1 MTDSFVVTT
10 GVPHARTEHAGI
22 PRVALRLGL
31 LTVLFLSCALAPAR
45 AQDVDILVFS
55 TEPGGG
61 ALIPAGYDFDEAI
74 RVRDRL
80 GFCPGGQCFFS
91 STNPGFRT
99 PSGSQPAE
107 GLYALAAGTPV
118 FFEVVDID
126 AGVSIK
132 WDANVLDAV
141 GESTRIGSALA
152 LHAHPEYQLQAAM
165 GVVGNFRLSFRLTT
179 TSSQYADSEVAN
191 LLLTNGDA
199 PATSTSAPATQT
211 QTPTPTP
218 TDPPT
223 ATATSTVAPTETPT
237 ATEAPTATPTA
248 TDPPT
253 PTATATPTATVSPNA
268 PCDGDCDGDGVVTVA
283 EIVRGVNLALGT
295 VAIAECPAFDGD
307 ADGQVSVDE
316 LIRAVLRAL
325 DGC

>member
-1 MTDSFVVTT
+1 MRDVFVVST
-10 GVPHARTEHAGI
+10 GAPRVRTKLAGI
-22 PRVALRLGL
+22 PCVAAHFGL
-31 LTVLFLSCALAPAR
+31 LTVLVLSCSAAPAR
-45 AQDVDILVFS
+45 AQDIDVLVFS
-55 TEPGGG
+55 TEPAGG
-61 ALIPAGYDFDEAI
+61 ALVVAGYDFDEAI

-118 FFEVVDID
+118 FFEVVGVD
-126 AGVSIK
+126 AGVSVK
-132 WDANVLDAV
+132 WDATVLDAV
-141 GESTRIGSALA
+141 GESTRVGNALS
-152 LHAHPEYQLQAAM
+152 LHAHPEYQLQAAT
-165 GVVGNFRLSFRLTT
+165 GIVGSFSLSFRLTT
-179 TSSQYADSEVAN
+179 TSPQYADSEAVQ
-191 LLLTNGDA
+191 LTLTNGDA
-199 PATSTSAPATQT
+199 PATATSAPA
-211 QTPTPTP
+211 TPTPTP

-223 ATATSTVAPTETPT
+223 ATATSTVLPTATPT
-237 ATEAPTATPTA
+237 ATEMATATPTA

-283 EIVRGVNLALGT
+283 EVVRGVNLALGT

-307 ADGQVSVDE
+307 GSGEVSVDE